1 MNVRRLSLKELAAG
15 LAVASSLL
23 SANMQTV
30 SSLPPPEDT
39 PDEVLRTEI
48 ITEARSPVDGKPLT
62 ASEYAQQQSQLQAS
76 SAAPPLSPKLRN
88 NIFLLRIRKLFRT
101 FAPFL
106 PI

>member
-1 MNVRRLSLKELAAG
+1 MNERRLSLKELAAG
-15 LAVASSLL
+15 VAVASGLL
-23 SANMQTV
+23 SVSIQSV

-48 ITEARSPVDGKPLT
+48 ITEARSPIDGKPLT
-62 ASEYAQQQSQLQAS
+62 ASEYAQLQSQLQARLG
-76 SAAPPLSPKLRN
+76 APPLSPKLRD